1 MKARIQFTEKT
12 VHANKEQGTV
22 RVMNYARIYIDDI
35 PEVRCLMQNFREI
48 EMYVCRLM
56 TYRCDD
62 DGKDYVV
69 INGIGKAKCHPTDTF
84 DEHTGFVLADTR
96 SQKNIYKKAEKF
108 FDDLLMIVDKKVYN
122 SLSDRLTCYGD
133 MVYRCEDHENE
144 ILGEE

>member
-1 MKARIQFTEKT
+1 MKPRIQFTEKT

-48 EMYVCRLM
+48 NMYVSRLM

-62 DGKDYVV
+62 NGNDYVV
-69 INGIGKAKCHPTDTF
+69 INGLGKAKCHPTDTF